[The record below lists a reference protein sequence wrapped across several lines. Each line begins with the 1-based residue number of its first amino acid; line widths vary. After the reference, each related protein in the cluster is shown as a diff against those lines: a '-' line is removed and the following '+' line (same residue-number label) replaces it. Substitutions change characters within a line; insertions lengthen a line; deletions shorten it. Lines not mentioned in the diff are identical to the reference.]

1 VRTTIDAIQRKAASG
16 QRFAMITAYDYT
28 SARIVDRSGV
38 DAILVGDSLGMVIQ
52 GRDSTLPV
60 TVDEIIYHTKA
71 VLRGCGRPLVVADLP
86 FAPSAVPDD
95 AVRAAVRLM
104 AEGGCQSV
112 KIEGGATIAPTVR
125 RLVEA
130 GIPVLGH
137 LGFTPQSVHAIGL
150 RVQGRDPDQ
159 ARRMLADAIALQDAG
174 AWGVVLELVPAQ
186 LAEAITGRLR
196 IPTIGIGAGAG
207 CSGQVQVWHDLLGL
221 YDEFVP
227 RHTRPFRSF
236 ATEAVNALDEYSAQ
250 VAAGSFP
257 GPENASSWDAA
268 AVAEALDDES

>member
-1 VRTTIDAIQRKAASG
+1 MRTTIDAIQRKAASG

-38 DAILVGDSLGMVIQ
+38 DAILVGDSLGMVVQ

-60 TVDEIIYHTKA
+60 TVDDIVYHTRA
-71 VLRGCGRPLVVADLP
+71 VLRGCSRPLVVADLP
-86 FAPSAVPDD
+86 FAASAVAEDT
-95 AVRAAVRLM
+95 VHAAVRLM

-112 KIEGGATIAPTVR
+112 KIEGGAAVAPTVR

-130 GIPVLGH
+130 GIPVMGH
-137 LGFTPQSVHAIGL
+137 LGFTPQSVHTIGL
-150 RVQGRDPDQ
+150 RVQGRDPER

-174 AWGVVLELVPAQ
+174 AWGIVLELVPAE
-186 LAEAITGRLR
+186 LAEAITGRLG
-196 IPTIGIGAGAG
+196 IPTVGIGAGAG

-227 RHTRPFRSF
+227 RHARPFRSL
-236 ATEAVNALDEYSAQ
+236 AAEAVAALDEYAAE
-250 VAAGSFP
+250 VADGSFP
-257 GPENASSWDAA
+257 GPENAPAWDAA
-268 AVAEALDDES
+268 AVAQALDGSA

>member
-1 VRTTIDAIQRKAASG
+1 MRTTIDAIQRKAASG

-38 DAILVGDSLGMVIQ
+38 DAILVGDSLGMVVQ

-60 TVDEIIYHTKA
+60 TVDEIIYHTRA
-71 VLRGCGRPLVVADLP
+71 VLRGCSRPLVVADLP
-86 FAPSAVPDD
+86 FAASAVADD
-95 AVRAAVRLM
+95 AVHAAVRLM

-112 KIEGGATIAPTVR
+112 KIEGGAAVAPTVR
-125 RLVEA
+125 RLVGA
-130 GIPVLGH
+130 GIPVMGH

-150 RVQGRDPDQ
+150 RVQGRDPER
-159 ARRMLADAIALQDAG
+159 ARGMLADAIALQEAG
-174 AWGVVLELVPAQ
+174 AWGIVLELVPAE
-186 LAEAITGRLR
+186 LAQAITGRLG
-196 IPTIGIGAGAG
+196 IPTVGIGAGAG

-227 RHTRPFRSF
+227 RHTRPFR
-236 ATEAVNALDEYSAQ
+236 ALAAEAVAALDEYAAE

-257 GPENASSWDAA
+257 GPENAPAWDAA
-268 AVAEALDDES
+268 AVAAALDGPA

>member
-1 VRTTIDAIQRKAASG
+1 MRTTIDAIQRKAASG

>member
-1 VRTTIDAIQRKAASG
+1 MRTTIDAIQRKAASG

-60 TVDEIIYHTKA
+60 TVDEIIYHTRA

-86 FAPSAVPDD
+86 FAPSAIPDD

-112 KIEGGATIAPTVR
+112 KIEGGATVAPTVR

-150 RVQGRDPDQ
+150 RVQGRDPEQ

-236 ATEAVNALDEYSAQ
+236 ATEAVNALDEYSTQ

>member
-1 VRTTIDAIQRKAASG
+1 MRTTIDAIQRKAASG

-28 SARIVDRSGV
+28 SARIVERSDV

-60 TVDEIIYHTKA
+60 TVDEIIYHTRA
-71 VLRGCGRPLVVADLP
+71 VLRGCDRPLVVADVP
-86 FAPSAVPDD
+86 FAPSAVAED

-112 KIEGGATIAPTVR
+112 KIEGGSTVAPTVR
-125 RLVEA
+125 RLVAA

-137 LGFTPQSVHAIGL
+137 LGFTPQSVHAIGM
-150 RVQGRDPDQ
+150 RVQGRDPER

-221 YDEFVP
+221 YDDFVP

-236 ATEAVNALDEYSAQ
+236 ATEAVDALDEYCAE

-257 GPENASSWDAA
+257 GPENAPSWDAA
-268 AVAEALDDES
+268 AVAEALDGSA

>member
-1 VRTTIDAIQRKAASG
+1 MRTTIDAIQRKAASG

-38 DAILVGDSLGMVIQ
+38 DAILVGDSLGMVVQ

-60 TVDEIIYHTKA
+60 TVDDIVYHTRA
-71 VLRGCGRPLVVADLP
+71 VLRGCSRPLVVADLP
-86 FAPSAVPDD
+86 FAASAVAEDT
-95 AVRAAVRLM
+95 VHAAVRLM

-112 KIEGGATIAPTVR
+112 KIEGGAAVAPTVR

-130 GIPVLGH
+130 GIPVMGH

-150 RVQGRDPDQ
+150 RVQGRDPER

-174 AWGVVLELVPAQ
+174 AWGIVLELVPAE
-186 LAEAITGRLR
+186 LAEAITGRLG
-196 IPTIGIGAGAG
+196 IPTVGIGAGAG

-227 RHTRPFRSF
+227 RHARPFRSL
-236 ATEAVNALDEYSAQ
+236 AAEAVAALDEYAAE
-250 VAAGSFP
+250 VADGSFP
-257 GPENASSWDAA
+257 GPENAPAWDAA
-268 AVAEALDDES
+268 AVAQALDGSA